1 MDSSLGLFQFLSPCD
16 LVLLAISGLL
26 YWGQRAVDIGVHG
39 HLRPRRHKL
48 K

>member
-26 YWGQRAVDIGVHG
+26 YWGQRARHRRTPAY
-39 HLRPRRHKL
+39 LRPRSRKL